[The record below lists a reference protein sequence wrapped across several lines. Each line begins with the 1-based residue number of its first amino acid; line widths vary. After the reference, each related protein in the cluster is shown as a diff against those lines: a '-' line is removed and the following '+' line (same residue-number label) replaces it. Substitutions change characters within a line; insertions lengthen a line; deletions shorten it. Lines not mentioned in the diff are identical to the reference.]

1 MKCLWYVS
9 PNVLVGRHYMAISIC
24 ISNVCRNLEFKLR
37 ENWTNLR
44 QNVLRK
50 TKKNHVH
57 VPSKESDHTESQVKW
72 ETSHAKWDKIVKVRA
87 ALERY
92 SMPFL
97 MKIVPNQPTEL
108 LQMFPIHSLF
118 DFYRQFTEDLKIT
131 NQAHDEQK
139 QALGNHRDLEFYLY
153 PKATITVWKKYCSIW
168 FTKFYWVVITSEGRV
183 GLKTPKLDASSST
196 VWKL

>member
-1 MKCLWYVS
+1 MHIQCMLKYGQTQYDRMCWRKQKKTMCMCLPKNQNT
-9 PNVLVGRHYMAISIC
+9 PNLMRNGRLLT
-24 ISNVCRNLEFKLR
+24 RNGIKLWKSEQHWR
-37 ENWTNLR
+37 DIWCL
-44 QNVLRK
+44 
-50 TKKNHVH
+50 
-57 VPSKESDHTESQVKW
+57 
-72 ETSHAKWDKIVKVRA
+72 
-87 ALERY
+87 
-92 SMPFL
+92 FL
-97 MKIVPNQPTEL
+97 MKLVPNQPTEL

-131 NQAHDEQK
+131 NQPHDEVQQK
-139 QALGNHRDLEFYLY
+139 QALGNHLEFYLY